1 MYLFI
6 AIIVFIII
14 QQYLDNT
21 NTPRKQVSFS
31 NNVNYFDNLINQPP
45 EIKELPP
52 AFPWS
57 KIISDSSKEYS
68 LHFHS
73 KIEIPS
79 LNAFESWKTII
90 PNLEFNPTTKE
101 LIIPSKDE
109 PSALAILN
117 LIIMNFNNEISIED
131 ILNKQLIQI
140 SITQSQSSLEVAE
153 TIRNQIK
160 NHLTIKPK
168 PTPPQPETKSSTDP
182 VKVEIK
188 SNDTNPLMDIKSDC
202 FKDTF
207 QHFDTPKQNK
217 TSEFEAYDGNDYTF
231 I

>member
-1 MYLFI
+1 MLMYLFI
-6 AIIVFIII
+6 AIIVFILLN
-14 QQYLDNT
+14 QYLDNT
-21 NTPRKQVSFS
+21 NIPRKQVSFS
-31 NNVNYFDNLINQPP
+31 NNVNYFENFINKPP

-52 AFPWS
+52 TFPWS
-57 KIISDSSKEYS
+57 KIISDESKEYS
-68 LHFHS
+68 LLFHS
-73 KIEIPS
+73 KIVIPS
-79 LNAFESWKTII
+79 LNAFESWKNII

-140 SITQSQSSLEVAE
+140 SITQSQSSPEVAE
-153 TIRNQIK
+153 TIRTQIK

-168 PTPPQPETKSSTDP
+168 PVPIAPSTSEP

-207 QHFDTPKQNK
+207 QHFDTPKQTK